1 MITTSEQLVFSVFFP
16 FVNIFTNDMIKSTFF
31 FATSSL
37 KNIKIRNEF
46 IKRIS
51 ISIIKQKL
59 VVILFWSS
67 FFCYTRYIY
76 IYIYVLYN
84 IYIIY
89 LYIYIYIYILHIY
102 IYIYISVQ
110 TLMPCTKNITHHFNN
125 LYRTSSFCYVM

>member
-76 IYIYVLYN
+76 IYIYIYIYVLYN

-89 LYIYIYIYILHIY
+89 LYIYIYIYIYITYIY
-102 IYIYISVQ
+102 IYIYICANSHA
-110 TLMPCTKNITHHFNN
+110 MHKEHH
-125 LYRTSSFCYVM
+125 TSLQ

>member
-76 IYIYVLYN
+76 IYIYIYMY
-84 IYIIY
+84 YIIY
-89 LYIYIYIYILHIY
+89 ISYIYIFIYIYILHIY
-102 IYIYISVQ
+102 IYICANSHA
-110 TLMPCTKNITHHFNN
+110 MHKEHH
-125 LYRTSSFCYVM
+125 TSLQ